1 MDVPINLVNAILQY
15 LDEKP
20 HKEVSGL
27 IRAILQLQT
36 VNKESPDTD
45 QKELPL
51 V

>member
-27 IRAILQLQT
+27 IKAILQLQT
-36 VNKESPDTD
+36 LHQQPPNTD